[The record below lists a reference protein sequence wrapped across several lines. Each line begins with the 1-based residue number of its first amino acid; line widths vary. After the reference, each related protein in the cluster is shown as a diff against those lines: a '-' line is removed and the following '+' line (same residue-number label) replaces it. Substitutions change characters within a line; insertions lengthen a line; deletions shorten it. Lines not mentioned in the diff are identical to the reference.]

1 MSRDTY
7 TKDQVLKAIEGS
19 GGIVSAVAQ
28 RLGCAWKTAD
38 NLVKRWAEV
47 REAFMAEREKVL
59 DIAETTLIKSIQNGD
74 TQDAKWMLSKR
85 GKARGYGDA
94 LDLTSDGKRIVVNW
108 RMIEGTQ
115 DDSDA

>member
-19 GGIVSAVAQ
+19 GGIVSAVAS

-94 LDLTSDGKRIVVNW
+94 LDVTSGGGKIVVTLRGDN
-108 RMIEGTQ
+108 
-115 DDSDA
+115 D